1 MKFLENN
8 LARAKLFFNI
18 LYYIISYIYL
28 EYDLL
33 AQLDEIGAFLFDFM
47 LEKLSNI
54 LHIPLGIVQLLGD
67 CVEGS
72 VGNMNMNVYIIWL
85 VQLCCDKCIFTY
97 TNP

>member
-8 LARAKLFFNI
+8 LARARLFFNI

-54 LHIPLGIVQLLGD
+54 LHITLGIVQLLGD
-67 CVEGS
+67 RVEGS

>member
-8 LARAKLFFNI
+8 LDRARLFFNI
-18 LYYIISYIYL
+18 LYHIISNIYL

-54 LHIPLGIVQLLGD
+54 LHIPFGIVQLLGD
-67 CVEGS
+67 RVEGS
-72 VGNMNMNVYIIWL
+72 VGIMNMNVYII
-85 VQLCCDKCIFTY
+85 
-97 TNP
+97 